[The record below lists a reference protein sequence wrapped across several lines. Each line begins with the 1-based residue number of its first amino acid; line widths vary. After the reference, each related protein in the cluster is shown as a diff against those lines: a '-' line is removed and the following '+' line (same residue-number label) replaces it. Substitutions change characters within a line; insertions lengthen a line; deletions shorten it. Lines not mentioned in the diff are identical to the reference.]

1 MCHIIKSL
9 RGSSNVINSNAWSG
23 SSLCMKLA
31 SVYYSWFGIA
41 SSECTNQY
49 NCRSIVVYLV
59 SSIHSWLDECIF
71 TSGLSMPLWKAVLID
86 YIHTLAICGI
96 MMKKLLRRFVVEDC
110 PVSIWLIL
118 IRLLNSTLFSMSNL
132 PIITRALFILS
143 IPMSVPYFIQLI
155 ATYTT
160 YTVLVAVLFHW
171 QILYKDTAINM
182 MACQTAASFYILL
195 SLFYVLRKA
204 IRRPQ

>member
-1 MCHIIKSL
+1 
-9 RGSSNVINSNAWSG
+9 
-23 SSLCMKLA
+23 
-31 SVYYSWFGIA
+31 
-41 SSECTNQY
+41 
-49 NCRSIVVYLV
+49 
-59 SSIHSWLDECIF
+59 
-71 TSGLSMPLWKAVLID
+71 MPLWKAVLID

-204 IRRPQ
+204 IRFVWICAGRKKKHDCVSATLTKNQLTKRRHTNHLL